1 MKRNSNKKRNY
12 YIILVVLLLSITLG
26 FALLSTT
33 LNINGLTGFKG
44 MKWKVYW
51 TNLQVESGSVNGT
64 SEIVGEKDTTVE
76 VNVEFEGAN
85 EYYAFTVDAKNDSTS
100 DFDAMVDVYGMDFY
114 SLVDGEYVKL
124 DTIPSYITT
133 SFTYDNGKQVRKNDP
148 LRKGQTKKY
157 RISVG
162 IKDFDDASLL
172 PSESL
177 DLRFVFY
184 ANYKPA
190 DENINFTTGDLVDGA
205 TFYNRINEI
214 SLGSRVDYNT
224 DGTHDNANVNSS
236 GTNSAYN
243 SEIVNIAR
251 SNILKAGLTDTN
263 IVSSRDSDYVVYAWF
278 DNGTMYLYT
287 EAEKISFNSNSS
299 YMFYNLDHLETIDF
313 SGFDASNLTNANSM
327 FENCQALKT
336 IYVDQDSDWANI
348 TSSTNMFNGAYELVG
363 GEGTEYDDS
372 YHNGEYARIDK
383 VGTPGYFTL
392 KDNS

>member
-1 MKRNSNKKRNY
+1 MRKNSNKKRNY
-12 YIILVVLLLSITLG
+12 YIVLVILLLSITLG

-33 LNINGLTGFKG
+33 LNINGLAGFKG

-51 TNLQVESGSVNGT
+51 TNLKVENGSVNGT

-76 VNVEFEGAN
+76 VNVEFEGAG
-85 EYYAFTVDAKNDSTS
+85 EYYTFTVDAKNDSTS
-100 DFDAMVDVYGMDFY
+100 DFDAMVDVFDMDVY
-114 SLVDGEYVKL
+114 SLADGEYTKL
-124 DTIPSYITT
+124 DTIPSYITR
-133 SFTYDNGKQVRKNDP
+133 SFTYDNGKPVRKNDP

-162 IKDFDDASLL
+162 IIDFDDASLL
-172 PSESL
+172 PSENL
-177 DLRFVFY
+177 DLKFVFY

-224 DGTHDNANVNSS
+224 DGTHDNANASS
-236 GTNSAYN
+236 NGSNSAYN
-243 SEIVNIAR
+243 SDIVSIAR
-251 SNILKAGLTDTN
+251 SYTLESGLTDTN

-299 YMFYNLDHLETIDF
+299 YMFYNLDYLETIDF
-313 SGFDASNLTNANSM
+313 SGFDASNLTNADSM
-327 FENCQALKT
+327 FESCPSLRT

-348 TSSTNMFNGAYELVG
+348 TSSTNMFDSSDLVG
-363 GEGTEYDDS
+363 GEGTTYDSSYSDS
-372 YHNGEYARIDK
+372 EYARIDK

-392 KDNS
+392 KNNN